1 MPTKK
6 PGSDCP
12 RSAPV
17 MTPKSV
23 RGVLPR
29 RRSHADE
36 RRERERDQ
44 DRRDLDLQRLPAPG
58 RQHLAD
64 RLVVHDAGAEIAA
77 AAMFHSQV
85 P

>member
-1 MPTKK
+1 MPTKN
-6 PGSDCP
+6 PGSECP

-23 RGVLPR
+23 RVYCR
-29 RRSHADE
+29 VAASHADE

-44 DRRDLDLQRLPAPG
+44 DRRNLDLQCLPAPG

-64 RLVVHDAGAEIAA
+64 RLIVHNAGAEIAA
-77 AAMFHSQV
+77 ACCHSQV